1 MNSSGSRYERRA
13 MKAKEYL
20 RQVIILDTKINQ
32 RLQEADALYST
43 ITGRA
48 LSYNRDKVQTSVSRL
63 IEEKLDRYNDL
74 QREIDEMI
82 DELILIKHQI
92 INEIHSIDAGENT
105 EVYIKILYRKYIDKQ
120 SFKQIAKEIGYDYK
134 WLCKLHGRALQCFQ
148 KQILD
153 NTTKHEL

>member
-1 MNSSGSRYERRA
+1 

-32 RLQEADALYST
+32 HLQEADALYST

-48 LSYNRDKVQTSVSRL
+48 LSYNRDKVQTSVSRM
-63 IEEKLDRYNDL
+63 IEEKLERYNDL

-92 INEIHSIDAGENT
+92 INEIHSINAGENT
-105 EVYIKILYRKYIDKQ
+105 KAYIEILYRKYIDKE
-120 SFKQIAKEIGYDYK
+120 SLKQIAKDIGYEYK
-134 WLCKLHGRALQCFQ
+134 WTCKLHSRALLCFQ
-148 KQILD
+148 SQILD
-153 NTTKHEL
+153 NTTKHDA

>member
-105 EVYIKILYRKYIDKQ
+105 ALYMRILSGRYIHGRPLKDLAREERYEYHY
-120 SFKQIAKEIGYDYK
+120 F
-134 WLCKLHGRALQCFQ
+134 CKLHGHALQTFQ
-148 KQILD
+148 TQVL
-153 NTTKHEL
+153 N

>member
-1 MNSSGSRYERRA
+1 MNSSGSHYERRA

-63 IEEKLDRYNDL
+63 IEEKMDRYNDL

-92 INEIHSIDAGENT
+92 INEIHSINAGENT
-105 EVYIKILYRKYIDKQ
+105 KVYIEILYRKYVEKQ

-148 KQILD
+148 KQVME
-153 NTTKHEL
+153 NTNKHDL